1 MGMEDRDWYRA
12 EYGQRRARAERSAD
26 EGWPTERQRPPI
38 PLKLRPQPRALP
50 RQTISF
56 ALIVGMLVLTVT
68 RYSFLDRLPVQVGG
82 FLHHASGNDPI
93 ETVPFPVNGYTIL
106 RFRPSPTGA
115 APLTLQTSATDPAA
129 NYVINVRGW
138 STNDLVATTYLNA
151 NSVTTL
157 SLPAGDYRLSF
168 ATGRRWGG
176 EQILFGSSTTVQQAR
191 FPISLVTYPD
201 HTMGRVV
208 YLMPTSN
215 SNLPTDQIAAAQF
228 TD

>member
-26 EGWPTERQRPPI
+26 ESWHTERQRPPI
-38 PLKLRPQPRALP
+38 PLKLRPQPRALT

-68 RYSFLDRLPVQVGG
+68 RYSFLDQIPVQVGDL
-82 FLHHASGNDPI
+82 LHHTFENDPI
-93 ETVPFPVNGYTIL
+93 ETIPFPVNGYTVL
-106 RFRPSPTGA
+106 RFRPSPTGT

-129 NYVINVRGW
+129 NYVITVRGW

-151 NSVTTL
+151 NSVATL
-157 SLPAGDYRLSF
+157 SLPVGDYRLSF

-176 EQILFGSSTTVQQAR
+176 ERMLFGSSTTVQQAR
-191 FPISLVTYPD
+191 FPISLVAYPD
-201 HTMGRVV
+201 YIMGRVV

-215 SNLPTDQIAAAQF
+215 PNLPTDRITSAQF